1 MTLLVMAHRDVELE
15 RLTPAQRAIARRLR
29 RVAAIVAA
37 AGLPAEYRPGAF
49 RALAGANLAELEDE
63 ETGESDAGAV
73 PLAA

>member
-29 RVAAIVAA
+29 RIAAIVAA

-63 ETGESDAGAV
+63 ETGESDAGVV

>member
-37 AGLPAEYRPGAF
+37 AGLPAEYRPAAF
-49 RALAGANLAELEDE
+49 RALAGAELAELEDDDDAA
-63 ETGESDAGAV
+63 SSAGAV